1 LIVLDASITVSWLLD
16 EPSALDLESVL
27 RTERIIVPSHWT
39 VEVGHAI
46 LKALRRNTIRQEQLI
61 GIASDLDGLSISVQ
75 PPIDVA
81 AIVPLLN
88 FAWEHGLTMYDA
100 AYVQL
105 ARNRTAKLATLDKAM
120 GQTAAKLGIEMLV
133 E

>member
-16 EPSALDLESVL
+16 EPSAWDLESVL

-61 GIASDLDGLSISVQ
+61 GIASDLDGLSISIQ

>member
-1 LIVLDASITVSWLLD
+1 MIVLDASITVTWLLD
-16 EPSALDLESVL
+16 EPSASDLESVL
-27 RTERIIVPSHWT
+27 STERIIVPSHWT

-46 LKALRRNTIRQEQLI
+46 LKALRRNTIRQEQLV
-61 GIASDLDGLSISVQ
+61 GIASDLDGLSISIQ

-100 AYVQL
+100 GYVQL
-105 ARNRTAKLATLDKAM
+105 ALNRTAKLATLDKAM

>member
-16 EPSALDLESVL
+16 EPSASDLERVL

-61 GIASDLDGLSISVQ
+61 GIASDLDGLSISIQ
-75 PPIDVA
+75 PPINVA
-81 AIVPLLN
+81 EIVPLLH

-105 ARNRTAKLATLDKAM
+105 ARTRTAKLATLDKAM
-120 GQTAAKLGIEMLV
+120 RQTAAKLGIEMLV

>member
-1 LIVLDASITVSWLLD
+1 MIVLDASITVSWLLD
-16 EPSALDLESVL
+16 EPSASDLENVL
-27 RTERIIVPSHWT
+27 GTERIIVPSHWT

-61 GIASDLDGLSISVQ
+61 GIASDLDGLSISIQ
-75 PPIDVA
+75 PPINVA
-81 AIVPLLN
+81 EIVPLLN
-88 FAWEHGLTMYDA
+88 LAWEHGLTMYDA

-133 E
+133 K

>member
-1 LIVLDASITVSWLLD
+1 M
-16 EPSALDLESVL
+16 
-27 RTERIIVPSHWT
+27 PSHWT

-61 GIASDLDGLSISVQ
+61 GIASDLDGLSISIQ

-88 FAWEHGLTMYDA
+88 FASEHGLTMYDA

-105 ARNRTAKLATLDKAM
+105 ARDRTAKLATLDKAM

>member
-1 LIVLDASITVSWLLD
+1 LIVLDASITVSWLLN
-16 EPSALDLESVL
+16 EGSASHLESVL
-27 RTERIIVPSHWT
+27 ATDRVIVPSHWT

-46 LKALRRNTIRQEQLI
+46 LKALRRKTIRQEQLI
-61 GIASDLDGLSISVQ
+61 GIASDLDGLSISIQ

-120 GQTAAKLGIEMLV
+120 GQTAAKLGIEMLA

>member
-1 LIVLDASITVSWLLD
+1 MIVLDASITVSWLLD
-16 EPSALDLESVL
+16 EPSASDLESVL

-61 GIASDLDGLSISVQ
+61 GIASDLDGLSISIQ

-81 AIVPLLN
+81 AIAPLLN

-120 GQTAAKLGIEMLV
+120 GQTAAKLGIEILG

>member
-1 LIVLDASITVSWLLD
+1 MIVLDASITVSWLLD
-16 EPSALDLESVL
+16 EPSASDLESVL

-61 GIASDLDGLSISVQ
+61 GIASDLDGLSISIQ

-88 FAWEHGLTMYDA
+88 FASEHGLTMYDA

-105 ARNRTAKLATLDKAM
+105 ARDRTAKLATLDKAM

>member
-16 EPSALDLESVL
+16 EPSASEIESVL
-27 RTERIIVPSHWT
+27 TTDRIIVPSHWSI
-39 VEVGHAI
+39 EVGHAI
-46 LKALRRNTIRQEQLI
+46 LKALRRKTIRQEQLI
-61 GIASDLDGLSISVQ
+61 GIASDLGGLSISIQ
-75 PPIDVA
+75 PPIGVA
-81 AIVPLLN
+81 AILPLLT
-88 FAWEHGLTMYDA
+88 FAREHGLTMYDA

-120 GQTAAKLGIEMLV
+120 GQIAAKLGIEMLV